1 MLHFTDPTSSHDS
14 NNVFALLDD
23 CDSSVTDSRSRLYT
37 AYVDTLSCSDCH
49 AFPGLLARM
58 EQALQCGLHA
68 VCLFSY
74 ELGPELMGTAQHPVV
89 QPLAQILLFK
99 NCQKLSAD
107 QVHAWLV
114 AQNNN
119 QLDSTQ
125 NQELH
130 AGIANIQA
138 NIRETQFGQAITRI
152 RSYIA
157 AGDIYQANYTYR
169 LRFDAFGSLYA
180 LYLRLRQRQPVPYGA
195 LIALPDGD
203 AVLSFSPELFV
214 RHENGR
220 LTTRPMKGTAAAGE
234 GAHQDAANAQALG
247 NDPKNR
253 AENLMIVDLLRND
266 LGRIAELGSVA
277 VPELFAVKRYSGVL
291 QMTST
296 ICAQLRTDVTLE
308 QLFAAL
314 YPCGSITGA
323 PKRRSMQVIRELEP
337 DPRGIYTGSI
347 GWFDPSSSNAIQKI
361 GDFCLSVPIRTLTLQ
376 VPAFDG
382 IRKGEMGVGAGIVH
396 DSNIAEE
403 YAECQLKAQFLTG
416 LRHEFDLFET
426 LHVTRSDGY
435 RHLDLHLQRLRASA
449 DYFGFAYIESK
460 VRNTLAEA
468 LGDLLPDRTY
478 RARLSLDQSGQC
490 SVQTTSLTP
499 LPQPVKILI
508 GLQAINA
515 ADLFLRHKTTLRA
528 RYDAA
533 WRAAEEKGAFD
544 TLFTNTDGELTE
556 GGRSNIFLRIEGR
569 WYTPPLKSGVL
580 PGVMR
585 NVLLADPQWAASER
599 RLTLAD
605 LRAAEHIVVCNA
617 LRGALLVEDVEWQ
630 D

>member
-1 MLHFTDPTSSHDS
+1 MPHFSDPTSANDS

-23 CDSSVTDSRSRLYT
+23 CDSSVTDPRSRLYT
-37 AYVDTLSCSDCH
+37 VYVDTLSCSESN
-49 AFPGLLARM
+49 AFPALLNQM
-58 EQALQCGLHA
+58 EQALQHGLYA

-74 ELGPELMGTAQHPVV
+74 ELGPELMGTAQHPVA

-107 QVHAWLV
+107 QVQAWLV
-114 AQNNN
+114 AQSNN
-119 QLDSTQ
+119 QLGSTQ
-125 NQELH
+125 SKELH
-130 AGIANIQA
+130 AGIANIQS
-138 NIRETQFGQAITRI
+138 NISETQFGQAITRI

-169 LRFDAFGSLYA
+169 LRFDAFGSLHA

-195 LIALPDGD
+195 LIALPDGR

-220 LTTRPMKGTAAAGE
+220 LIACPMKGTAAAG
-234 GAHQDAANAQALG
+234 GDAHQNAANAQMLA

-277 VPELFAVKRYSGVL
+277 VPELFAVKRYSSVL

-296 ICAQLRTDVTLE
+296 ICAELRQDVTLE
-308 QLFAAL
+308 QLFTAL

-323 PKRRSMQVIRELEP
+323 PKRRAMQVIRELEP

-347 GWFDPSSSNAIQKI
+347 GWFDPPSNNAIPKI
-361 GDFCLSVPIRTLTLQ
+361 GDFCLSVPIRTLALQ
-376 VPAFDG
+376 VPAFGG

-396 DSNIAEE
+396 DSNMNEE

-426 LHVTRSDGY
+426 LHVTCSDGY

-449 DYFGFAYIESK
+449 DYFGFTYIDSK
-460 VRNTLAEA
+460 VRNTLADA
-468 LGDLLPDRTY
+468 LDGLLLDRTY
-478 RARLSLDQSGQC
+478 RARLSLDQSGLC
-490 SVQTTSLTP
+490 LVQVTPLTP
-499 LPQPVKILI
+499 LPEQVKVLI
-508 GLQAINA
+508 GLQATNA
-515 ADLFLRHKTTLRA
+515 TDLFLRHKTTLRA

-556 GGRSNIFLRIEGR
+556 GGRSNIFLRIQGR
-569 WYTPPLKSGVL
+569 WYTPPLESGVL

-585 NVLLADPQWAASER
+585 SVLLADPQWAASER
-599 RLTLAD
+599 RLTLVD
-605 LRAAEHIVVCNA
+605 LRAAERIVVCNA
-617 LRGALLVEDVEWQ
+617 LRGALVASVEWQ
-630 D
+630 N